1 MATEKDIALVDFLLA
16 ETEKGDVKWEATA
29 RLEQFTTSL
38 KGKYNVTIDRP
49 FNPNPFANPNDI
61 PYRLRLADAEDRELL
76 VLTEGD
82 HARISNLFDLARRTS
97 LNVDAAIDEI
107 LGSASSGKDLRF

>member
-1 MATEKDIALVDFLLA
+1 MATEKDIAFVDFLLA
-16 ETEKGDVKWEATA
+16 ETEKGDIKWEATA
-29 RLEQFTTSL
+29 RLQQFTTSL

-49 FNPNPFANPNDI
+49 YNLDNPTDVARLKLTDI
-61 PYRLRLADAEDRELL
+61 EDQELL
-76 VLTEGD
+76 VLTERD
-82 HARISNLFDLARRTS
+82 YARISDLFDLARRMS

>member
-16 ETEKGDVKWEATA
+16 ETAKGDVKWEATA
-29 RLEQFTTSL
+29 QLEQFTTSL

-49 FNPNPFANPNDI
+49 INRLNPFTDPTC
-61 PYRLRLADAEDRELL
+61 RLRLADAGDRELL
-76 VLTEGD
+76 VLTERD
-82 HARISNLFDLARRTS
+82 HSQISNLFDLARRTS

-107 LGSASSGKDLRF
+107 LGRASSGKDLQF